1 MVEVSKASA
10 IASLRQALPA
20 SIALCRQALEASGG
34 HLQDAHAYVV
44 RQLGAD
50 YMRRTG
56 VDAAQ
61 AAAALRAT
69 GHDVE
74 RAVALWRRQHP
85 LPPFALIAKGR
96 PMAAELEAAEPGIR
110 LFAHVLPGAQGVH
123 ELRLITHAVR
133 FTETAYGFDYDV
145 ALRDS
150 KTRVERTFASG
161 LPALA
166 VLLQAHAIDEGMLR
180 SIDAFDSCLLHSAL
194 EAYL

>member
-1 MVEVSKASA
+1 MAKASRTSA
-10 IASLRQALPA
+10 IAALRQALPA

-34 HLQDAHAYVV
+34 DLQDAHAYLV

-50 YMRRTG
+50 YRRRTG

-61 AAAALRAT
+61 AAADLHAT

-74 RAVALWRRQHP
+74 RAIALWRRQHP
-85 LPPFALIAKGR
+85 LPPFAAIAKGR
-96 PMAAELEAAEPGIR
+96 PMAAELATAEPGLR
-110 LFAHVLPGAQGVH
+110 RFAHVLLGGQGVH

-145 ALRDS
+145 ALRDPQ
-150 KTRVERTFASG
+150 TRVERLFASG

-166 VLLQAHAIDEGMLR
+166 ALLQAQAIDEGMLR
-180 SIDAFDSCLLHSAL
+180 SLDAFDSCLLHSAI

>member
-1 MVEVSKASA
+1 MAEASRTSA
-10 IASLRQALPA
+10 IAALRQALPA

-34 HLQDAHAYVV
+34 DLQDAHAYVV

-50 YMRRTG
+50 YMRHTG

-61 AAAALRAT
+61 AAADLHAT

-74 RAVALWRRQHP
+74 RAIARWRRQHP
-85 LPPFALIAKGR
+85 LPPFAAIAKGR
-96 PMAAELEAAEPGIR
+96 PMAAELAAAEPGLQR
-110 LFAHVLPGAQGVH
+110 FAHVLPGAQGEH

-145 ALRDS
+145 ALRDPQ
-150 KTRVERTFASG
+150 TRVERLFASG

-166 VLLQAHAIDEGMLR
+166 ALLQAHAIDEGMLR
-180 SIDAFDSCLLHSAL
+180 SLDAFDSCLLHSAI